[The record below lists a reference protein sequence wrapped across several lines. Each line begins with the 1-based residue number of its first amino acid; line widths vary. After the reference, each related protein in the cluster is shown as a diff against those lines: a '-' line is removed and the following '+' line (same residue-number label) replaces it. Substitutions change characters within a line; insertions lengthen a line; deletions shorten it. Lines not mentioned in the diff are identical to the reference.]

1 MTGTIHQAP
10 KRRKPSAVR
19 SYLDV
24 WRATPHTRHTWIKA
38 GYPAQDAKALLQALT
53 INQAVV
59 FRALNLSVA
68 TVNKKAKAGGSL
80 TTDESERVLGVA
92 KLVGQLEAIVE
103 ESGDSTGFDAASWI
117 ELDFSLA
124 ERAPAC
130 PGGRQTD
137 RLAGHHGGPG
147 ARVADPSSDPKCC
160 VRLSKSVWRIGTD
173 VQNYQADDLSGKGA
187 EITGGRWNAAGAPVT
202 YAAETR
208 ALACLE
214 TLVHLNAG
222 GLPLNRYLVEII
234 IPDAVWRKARVE
246 SSTTLPVGWDALPAS
261 QTSIEYGTA
270 WLRATSSALLVTPSA
285 IVPEEPNILINPRH
299 PDSAAIKARKV
310 RKWTYDPRLS
320 GA

>member
-1 MTGTIHQAP
+1 M
-10 KRRKPSAVR
+10 
-19 SYLDV
+19 
-24 WRATPHTRHTWIKA
+24 
-38 GYPAQDAKALLQALT
+38 
-53 INQAVV
+53 
-59 FRALNLSVA
+59 
-68 TVNKKAKAGGSL
+68 
-80 TTDESERVLGVA
+80 
-92 KLVGQLEAIVE
+92 
-103 ESGDSTGFDAASWI
+103 
-117 ELDFSLA
+117 
-124 ERAPAC
+124 
-130 PGGRQTD
+130 
-137 RLAGHHGGPG
+137 
-147 ARVADPSSDPKCC
+147 
-160 VRLSKSVWRIGTD
+160 SKSVWRIGTD